1 MRYNCNKFF
10 ASCLLNSVEAP
21 VLIKLSGKVKHELRV
36 QIHELRVQIQEL
48 RVQIHELRVQ
58 FASYEFKFTSQ
69 NTKD

>member
-36 QIHELRVQIQEL
+36 QIHELRVQI
-48 RVQIHELRVQ
+48 HELRVQ